1 MSIEIITEVEQA
13 LVVALKNTTEALT
26 MATKERDEHRLNALD
41 KTILLTGLHEL
52 YGKMKAERDALRL
65 AAQAGLELLKMCQL
79 YGPALA
85 YGNTDIPTAITQLQ
99 AALEKA

>member
-1 MSIEIITEVEQA
+1 MKVITDAQA
-13 LVVALKNTTEALT
+13 MNHPTVA
-26 MATKERDEHRLNALD
+26 ATINALGEIAD
-41 KTILLTGLHEL
+41 EL
-52 YGKMKAERDALRL
+52 RAERDTLRL

-99 AALEKA
+99 AAMKEQQA